1 VTHWDEWK
9 VEQIR
14 SFIRKLIGSRSLPY
28 RLGSQLITFATAL
41 VKGGPSGFGVAL
53 MAHGSG
59 AGRWVGIRGL
69 RHPIFIRPGTED
81 VPSILNNVF
90 REEYGQFG
98 LSVRPNLII
107 DAGAYIG
114 DTSAYFMSR
123 FSQVKV
129 IALEPNWESFALAER
144 NLKSYGEQVE
154 LLNVALCKEDG
165 YVRISGSTTG
175 ASVGQLG
182 AEVRAVS
189 MVSLFQQFDIQA
201 VDILKMDIEGSEQEV
216 LLDASAWLHKVRLLL
231 LETHGIQIEEAV
243 LPVLERFGFA
253 VRRIRNV
260 WYCENLAGLDHDA

>member
-28 RLGSQLITFATAL
+28 RLGSQLITFSTAL

-59 AGRWVGIRGL
+59 AGRWIGIRGL
-69 RHPIFIRPGTED
+69 RYPIFIRPGTED
-81 VPSILNNVF
+81 VRSILDNVF
-90 REEYGQFG
+90 RKEYGQFG
-98 LSVRPNLII
+98 LSLRPKLII

-123 FSQVKV
+123 FSQAKV
-129 IALEPNWESFALAER
+129 IALEPNIESFALAER
-144 NLKSYGEQVE
+144 NLKSYGAQVE

-165 YVRISGSTTG
+165 HVRISGSTTG
-175 ASVGQLG
+175 ARLG
-182 AEVRAVS
+182 HRGSKVRAVS
-189 MVSLFQQFDIQA
+189 MASLLKQFDIHE

-216 LLDASAWLHKVRLLL
+216 LLDASAWLHKVKLLL

-243 LPVLERFGFA
+243 IPVVKRCGFS
-253 VRRIRNV
+253 VRRMRNV
-260 WYCENLAGLDHDA
+260 WYCQNLASLDQDT